1 MLQSWHTQTRTQK
14 SKGNEKGSS
23 MQKQQGKG
31 ETTIREAVVN
41 KSKQFS
47 TVKHEIKPSTLYYF

>member
-14 SKGNEKGSS
+14 SKDNEKESS

-41 KSKQFS
+41 GGKQFS
-47 TVKHEIKPSTLYYF
+47 TV

>member
-1 MLQSWHTQTRTQK
+1 
-14 SKGNEKGSS
+14 
-23 MQKQQGKG
+23 MQKQGKG

-41 KSKQFS
+41 GGKQFS